1 MHLVTSGGR
10 LGFYKEKGYNVL
22 WGMAEKLVVPVFLH
36 PTFLKE
42 GEVFNKGGVYAS
54 KYPVVGVIGLGIMV

>member
-1 MHLVTSGGR
+1 
-10 LGFYKEKGYNVL
+10 
-22 WGMAEKLVVPVFLH
+22 MAEKLGVPVFLH

-42 GEVFNKGGVYAS
+42 GEVFDKGGVYAS